1 MVSSLPDVC
10 NSVQDGHLFASR
22 KRMKIYGD
30 EHGNS
35 GLQEGSANNG
45 TCSTPLQLGLEEG
58 LMHSSGNMVPT
69 DVCGSSSCHN
79 VDKHTEATLA
89 TDKSYHSNGT
99 TGDVPQ
105 ISHIDHS
112 SLGYSPPFTVSGWM
126 YVNEQGQMCGPYIH
140 GQLYEGLSTG
150 FLPEDIPV
158 YPVVNGTLLNSVP
171 LKYFRQFPD
180 HVSTGFAYLNPI
192 IYNSDGL
199 VYPVPYP
206 SGSAVCN
213 VGAGNSNISE
223 ASQSSHLPD
232 QSLPNQKPPVDS
244 SFLSGEELCWKFT
257 DNQGRDHG
265 PHSLMQLNSW
275 HELGHLQESLMVYH
289 IGDKLPPTPL
299 ISILNNWRCK
309 EGGKEASSLDFIS
322 CISEQFCAELH
333 SGVMKTSRRVVLDEI
348 IGTIIADFL
357 NNKKNQRNARPEL
370 ANKDVQ
376 TNTLEQG
383 TECSLLVEKNR
394 VSGDCESARA
404 LVSNDT
410 ITVEEKNLVSADNEP
425 VDSSNIFE
433 VAVTVTGSIANTEQR
448 VKPDVSLTNFW
459 ETYMAACRT
468 IYSSCFQLMWNA
480 VFHDPI
486 ADHMTAWRKQKLWP
500 VSSAGN
506 LCLFETHTPNG
517 SSGIIGG
524 LTGENETYSPEVD
537 YPPGFENV
545 ILQPNVNPCANIL
558 LSPNP
563 KDPSLERS
571 SSYGDKAFF
580 DMQNTVVS
588 VENELHKTI
597 QYSLVDYMESFIE
610 GEVSKLSHLRAD
622 EDSSQKDLN
631 STAHLS
637 CAVRLS
643 EFDSITTVDI
653 SSSQAQSNGATLP
666 LVASAQKSVSTMF
679 GSEFLRNAFGKVCVP
694 TTQVSV
700 DILEKNELSPPGCEG
715 HNENL
720 NLKPVSKFQPTRP
733 YKFYPK
739 LGEYLAKAKCRQK
752 LHNDALQEWTST
764 FMNVAFNHYIDS
776 ICSKKRVDYNSEEE
790 PCRQNYEKFRKS
802 SAVPEICHNEPMSSK
817 YTYSRKRKA
826 VGKKPRTI
834 YQLSSKNNN
843 ELGQNI
849 EMAGKQIAEDDGDD
863 TPIAKIAL
871 MKTRKM
877 RLKKFQKNIIMPA
890 APVATPDKP
899 LTKKLTVRLP
909 KTRPIDCVLS
919 FQKNNDDR
927 TEFSALSS
935 KEFANETS
943 SKAATM
949 VVSVVPAAGPDNNVK
964 GKVSGNVLRDNA
976 FEGEKIRRKKS
987 VSTHVGHPRKSK
999 ALVVSKS
1006 SSSGKVTKLAENN
1019 VEREVSECVLRD
1031 DAIEGDKIRRKKR
1044 ASNHD
1049 GHLSLSE
1056 TLVINKSSSTC
1067 KVRKMA
1073 GVDSK
1078 VLKGDTGVIR
1088 RDSTELENKEKSKN
1102 STTGTE
1108 GKGPEEGSKKV
1119 LKVKQTSRLKRKN
1132 SEDDLQTSYRRKRK
1146 KLPNG
1151 SCKKELA
1158 LQHVKYKK
1166 PANPCPK
1173 SDECARTSINGWDW
1187 RRWSLNASPS
1197 DKEYVK
1203 GNKGQPGCPSSG
1215 INAFHFANGRGLSA
1229 RTNRAKMR
1237 NLLAA
1242 ADGADLLKTTQLKAR
1257 KKRLRFQRSNIHDW
1271 GLIALEPIE
1280 AEDFVIEYVG
1290 ELIRPRISDIR
1301 ELHYEK
1307 TGIGSSYLFRL
1318 DDGYVVDATKRG
1330 GIARFINHSCEPNC
1344 YTKIISVDGQ
1354 KKIFIYAKRHIAV
1367 GEEITYNY
1375 KFPLEEKKI
1384 PCHCGS
1390 LRCRGSLN

>member
-500 VSSAGN
+500 CRKHI
-506 LCLFETHTPNG
+506 L
-517 SSGIIGG
+517 
-524 LTGENETYSPEVD
+524 PEVD

-597 QYSLVDYMESFIE
+597 QYSLVDYMESFID

-666 LVASAQKSVSTMF
+666 LVASAQKI
-679 GSEFLRNAFGKVCVP
+679 K
-694 TTQVSV
+694 
-700 DILEKNELSPPGCEG
+700 KNELSPPGCEG

-817 YTYSRKRKA
+817 YTYSRK
-826 VGKKPRTI
+826 
-834 YQLSSKNNN
+834 
-843 ELGQNI
+843 
-849 EMAGKQIAEDDGDD
+849 QIAEDDGDD
-863 TPIAKIAL
+863 TPIAQIAL

-909 KTRPIDCVLS
+909 KTRPIDY
-919 FQKNNDDR
+919 NDDR

-935 KEFANETS
+935 KEVANETS

-949 VVSVVPAAGPDNNVK
+949 VH
-964 GKVSGNVLRDNA
+964 NA

-1006 SSSGKVTKLAENN
+1006 SSSGKVKKLAENN

-1078 VLKGDTGVIR
+1078 VLKDDDGSKGDTGVIR

-1108 GKGPEEGSKKV
+1108 G
-1119 LKVKQTSRLKRKN
+1119 
-1132 SEDDLQTSYRRKRK
+1132 
-1146 KLPNG
+1146 
-1151 SCKKELA
+1151 
-1158 LQHVKYKK
+1158 
-1166 PANPCPK
+1166 
-1173 SDECARTSINGWDW
+1173 
-1187 RRWSLNASPS
+1187 
-1197 DKEYVK
+1197 K

-1271 GLIALEPIE
+1271 GLI
-1280 AEDFVIEYVG
+1280 
-1290 ELIRPRISDIR
+1290 ISDIR

-1390 LRCRGSLN
+1390 LR

>member
-58 LMHSSGNMVPT
+58 LMHSGNMVPT

-506 LCLFETHTPNG
+506 LCLFETHTPNCRKH
-517 SSGIIGG
+517 I
-524 LTGENETYSPEVD
+524 LPEVD

-597 QYSLVDYMESFIE
+597 QYSLVDYMESFID

-637 CAVRLS
+637 CAWRV
-643 EFDSITTVDI
+643 
-653 SSSQAQSNGATLP
+653 P
-666 LVASAQKSVSTMF
+666 KKSVSTMF

-817 YTYSRKRKA
+817 YTYSRK
-826 VGKKPRTI
+826 
-834 YQLSSKNNN
+834 
-843 ELGQNI
+843 
-849 EMAGKQIAEDDGDD
+849 QIAEDDGDD
-863 TPIAKIAL
+863 TPIAQIAL

-909 KTRPIDCVLS
+909 KTRPIDCVFVVPKKFSL
-919 FQKNNDDR
+919 NILDNDDR

-935 KEFANETS
+935 KEVANETS

-949 VVSVVPAAGPDNNVK
+949 VH
-964 GKVSGNVLRDNA
+964 NA

-1006 SSSGKVTKLAENN
+1006 SSSGKVKKLAENN

-1078 VLKGDTGVIR
+1078 VLKGDTG
-1088 RDSTELENKEKSKN
+1088 
-1102 STTGTE
+1102 
-1108 GKGPEEGSKKV
+1108 
-1119 LKVKQTSRLKRKN
+1119 QTR
-1132 SEDDLQTSYRRKRK
+1132 
-1146 KLPNG
+1146 
-1151 SCKKELA
+1151 
-1158 LQHVKYKK
+1158 
-1166 PANPCPK
+1166 CPK

-1257 KKRLRFQRSNIHDW
+1257 KK
-1271 GLIALEPIE
+1271 P
-1280 AEDFVIEYVG
+1280 EDFVIEYVG